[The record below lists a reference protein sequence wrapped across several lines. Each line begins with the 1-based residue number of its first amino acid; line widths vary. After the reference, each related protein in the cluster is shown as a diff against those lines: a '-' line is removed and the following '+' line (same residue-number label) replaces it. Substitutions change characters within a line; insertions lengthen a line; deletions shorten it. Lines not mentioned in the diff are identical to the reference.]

1 MKKTAAGVFL
11 ALAVAA
17 LSGCGRKA
25 TEMEGNWIIDM
36 DATLR
41 QAQAAG
47 ASNSDLNMI
56 QDTFGDAKMSIDRK
70 HINLSIEGIP
80 VGEAYEYKVTEMEGN
95 CVTMQIKGASPGLKG
110 ASGRLNHCVSGNR
123 LEVHDPDTPL
133 ITVYKRQ

>member
-1 MKKTAAGVFL
+1 M
-11 ALAVAA
+11 AVAA

-41 QAQAAG
+41 QAQAVG
-47 ASNSDLNMI
+47 ASNSDLDMI
-56 QDTFGDAKMSIDRK
+56 RDTFGDAKMSIDRK
-70 HINLSIEGIP
+70 HISLSIEGIP
-80 VGEAYEYKVTEMEGN
+80 VGEAYEYKVTEIEGD
-95 CVTMQIKGASPGLKG
+95 CISMQAKGASPSLKG
-110 ASGRLNHCVSGNR
+110 TSGRLKHCVIGDR